1 MGNAL
6 SGKAPAEGVL
16 ENARKMAGK
25 MMKKPH
31 LAIVI
36 VGHDPASEL
45 YVKKKI
51 EKAESIGV
59 RTTLRRIGEKADE
72 KELLD
77 LVSQLNMD
85 QDIDGFIVQS
95 PIPKHMDYTKVVEKI
110 DPKKDVDGWTST
122 NIGRMFLGISETFM
136 PATPMGIMKLL
147 DYYKVDI
154 AGKDVTVIGRGNV
167 VGKPIAFMMLQRDA
181 TVTICHSKTKDL
193 ASHTRNADI
202 IIAAAGVP
210 NILKADMVKEG
221 AYIVDVGTT
230 RVGDKIVGDVDYPNV
245 IKKAH
250 CTPVPGGIGP
260 MTVAM
265 LISNVIEA
273 ALRRA

>member
-1 MGNAL
+1 MGNVL

-16 ENARKMAGK
+16 QNAKKIAGK

-31 LAIVI
+31 LAVVI

-45 YVKKKI
+45 YVKKKL

-59 RTTLRRIGEKADE
+59 RTTLRRIGENADE

-77 LVSQLNMD
+77 LVSQLNKD

-210 NILKADMVKEG
+210 NLLKADMVKEG

-230 RVGDKIVGDVDYPNV
+230 RVGDKTVGDVDYPNV

-250 CTPVPGGIGP
+250 CTPVPGGVGP